1 MPVHR
6 DRSRTH
12 EARLA
17 GLAIT
22 LSAFALILVVV
33 YVVGG
38 YARHVVVELVDS
50 AAPVSSSR

>member
-38 YARHVVVELVDS
+38 YARHVVVELIDS

>member
-22 LSAFALILVVV
+22 PSTLALILFVV

-38 YARHVVVELVDS
+38 YARHVVVELVDT
-50 AAPVSSSR
+50 AAPVASTR

>member
-1 MPVHR
+1 MPAHR
-6 DRSRTH
+6 QRSSAQ

-22 LSAFALILVVV
+22 LSALALILVVV

-38 YARHVVVELVDS
+38 YAHRIVVEIVP
-50 AAPVSSSR
+50 AAPQASIR

>member
-6 DRSRTH
+6 DRSRVQ
-12 EARLA
+12 EARIA

-22 LSAFALILVVV
+22 LSAIALILIVV

-38 YARHVVVELVDS
+38 YARHVVVEIVDS
-50 AAPVSSSR
+50 ATPVATPR

>member
-6 DRSRTH
+6 DRSRVH

-22 LSAFALILVVV
+22 LSTLALILVVV

-38 YARHVVVELVDS
+38 YARHVVIEIVDS